1 VQGCL
6 KKPENPFKKKKKLA
20 LKLATFSLKT
30 RKNLQKFSKN
40 SQKFSKNSQ
49 KFSKT
54 RKNPTLSLR
63 STLFFQLS
71 ATLRVCYNLFGLR
84 QLKPI

>member
-1 VQGCL
+1 MQGCL
-6 KKPENPFKKKKKLA
+6 KKPENPIKKKKKLA

-30 RKNLQKFSKN
+30 RKNL
-40 SQKFSKNSQ
+40 QKFSKNSQ